1 MFLSEF
7 LTVIFRLDYF
17 CMLGRVWSSFR
28 HLALHLIYQIVLAFI
43 ISLMDSQCTFL
54 VVQASVSKK
63 MPTAASEFFPLV
75 TDMKLIVDGSNQIS
89 PILEETVY
97 VLKSP
102 KPKVYLKLSSRFFFE
117 PTAILLWAWKS
128 LFC

>member
-1 MFLSEF
+1 MSEF

-17 CMLGRVWSSFR
+17 CTLGRVWSSFR

-89 PILEETVY
+89 PILEETVCTE
-97 VLKSP
+97 VPKAKSIP
-102 KPKVYLKLSSRFFFE
+102 EVVIKVFFE
-117 PTAILLWAWKS
+117 PTAILL
-128 LFC
+128 